1 MAKKNLMKI
10 DSELEEAKKKVVA
23 LEQERKQA
31 EEDIQKQIGK
41 TYFQL
46 QRKKDKNKSYQ
57 EVLEDLKLELSL
69 LKEEEK
75 ERKKATQRDQEN
87 PENNNFNGYE

>member
-1 MAKKNLMKI
+1 MAKKNLRKI

-31 EEDIQKQIGK
+31 EEEIQRQIGK

-46 QRKKDKNKSYQ
+46 QRKKDNNKSYQ
-57 EVLEDLKLELSL
+57 EILEDLKLELSL

-75 ERKKATQRDQEN
+75 ERKKAAQRDREN

>member
-31 EEDIQKQIGK
+31 EEEIQRQIGK

-46 QRKKDKNKSYQ
+46 QRKKDNNKSYQ
-57 EVLEDLKLELSL
+57 EILEDLKLELSL

-75 ERKKATQRDQEN
+75 ERKKAAQRDREN
-87 PENNNFNGYE
+87 TENNNFNGYE

>member
-1 MAKKNLMKI
+1 MAKKNLRKI
-10 DSELEEAKKKVVA
+10 DSELEEAKKKVIA

-31 EEDIQKQIGK
+31 EEDIQRQIGK

-46 QRKKDKNKSYQ
+46 QRKKDRNKSYQ
-57 EVLEDLKLELSL
+57 EILEELKLELSL

-75 ERKKATQRDQEN
+75 NRKKSEQIEQEN
-87 PENNNFNGYE
+87 PENNNFNG

>member
-1 MAKKNLMKI
+1 MAKKNLRKI
-10 DSELEEAKKKVVA
+10 DSELEEARKKVTA

-31 EEDIQKQIGK
+31 EEDIQRQIGK
-41 TYFQL
+41 TYFQI

-57 EVLEDLKLELSL
+57 EILEDLKLELSL

-75 ERKKATQRDQEN
+75 NRKKSEQIEQEN
-87 PENNNFNGYE
+87 QGNFNFNG

>member
-1 MAKKNLMKI
+1 MAKKNLRKI
-10 DSELEEAKKKVVA
+10 DSELEEAKKKVIA

-31 EEDIQKQIGK
+31 EEDIQRQIGK

-57 EVLEDLKLELSL
+57 EILEDLKLELSL

-75 ERKKATQRDQEN
+75 ERKKVAQRDQEN
-87 PENNNFNGYE
+87 LENNNFNG